1 MNKKFSTLLVSALL
15 AGGLFNSAYAVDF
28 ENAVSEQYYTVIVGG
43 KQLPGKYTVKEVK
56 QANGVIGFQLINEDG
71 NPLSI
76 KEGDVTY
83 NTFSDATELT
93 FIGTNK
99 GYAYDATEGK
109 WELGDPA
116 AYTLTEVPAA
126 TQNADDLNAI
136 LGNGFGLQICYQ
148 ETKDGELAKDDKGNV
163 KAPIEYSNLKGNVF
177 TDVLYAERSANGVV
191 LRQNNKDG
199 KQIVLLKEQWGGL
212 SNSLAEEAGY
222 KFAAVTEKELEALV
236 EDNKIKG
243 TEFKITVPATVSGE
257 PVEVLVVTSDIK
269 DQELVVAEVDGTYYL
284 TTSVDK
290 TTGVADYN
298 FTVGA
303 KDNTY
308 VKLGVSNLIDYA
320 QFKDVVWNIS
330 FKDEMENV
338 DLNVVAGPAC
348 YNGNWVPAAQVATAY
363 PEGQWLYTGDKNFVN
378 RESGVTINIADLRK
392 IDGKTLVFKGDL
404 YYDNRTINGT
414 YTFTKAGVP
423 GDVTIGYLN
432 GYSDDALKQK
442 AFRLGTPV
450 KATGDTVY
458 VARGAEGALYLSNEV
473 SEAVEF
479 RLTKQTWGPEDNQV
493 DVIKHFT
500 TYASAK
506 TESGIA
512 TDTINFYKYYLED
525 AATGEYFAYDD
536 VNQKFILSEDSRY
549 RALVFKNKDVNTYN
563 LLDGFIYYNDGYTY
577 DIKPETNDD
586 GEWLYMKTNQ
596 YQYGPNQEFTSYPFC
611 NSSKLYGAHNTA
623 ELVAAEGA
631 YEFVQ
636 NDLFILSDADA
647 MQYVSEI
654 QGDTIKLFRHEDPNY
669 VVYEKKGFL
678 GLENF
683 LDPTYTEKNPAILA
697 DNGAGKGTW
706 RPEYLLAVDA
716 EYITDGWTCPFNPEH
731 NTTAWREEHG
741 GHCADAVQDKPYM
754 TGRYLV
760 ALGDSSIAAVKA
772 GEKDIYSYQTY
783 GGEKYYKLAF
793 VPAVHI
799 GDSLI
804 IASTNDTI
812 DVVSNAFD
820 EVKPCDFAFHY
831 TDASRT
837 SFTIETAYAEWDNAE
852 EEIKYLPGYLKYH
865 NGVPVVTK
873 QRSEA
878 EVFELEVLE
887 GIVPTDNEEITVE
900 EGVSVIAG
908 NGYVEIQGAAGK
920 NVVVTNI
927 LGKVIAN
934 TVLTSDNQ
942 TINVPAGIVVVAVE
956 GEEAAKAVVK

>member
-1 MNKKFSTLLVSALL
+1 MLASCKKEPKETLAQ
-15 AGGLFNSAYAVDF
+15 
-28 ENAVSEQYYTVIVGG
+28 EQ
-43 KQLPGKYTVKEVK
+43 
-56 QANGVIGFQLINEDG
+56 
-71 NPLSI
+71 
-76 KEGDVTY
+76 
-83 NTFSDATELT
+83 
-93 FIGTNK
+93 
-99 GYAYDATEGK
+99 
-109 WELGDPA
+109 
-116 AYTLTEVPAA
+116 
-126 TQNADDLNAI
+126 
-136 LGNGFGLQICYQ
+136 
-148 ETKDGELAKDDKGNV
+148 
-163 KAPIEYSNLKGNVF
+163 APIPINVF
-177 TDVLYAERSANGVV
+177 TSLWTKVTDNGYEENDKVGIYVVNWSDDTQSQLLSSGNHADNAGFTFSGGVWMPDDSLYWLDQSTKADFYCYYPYAESVV
-191 LRQNNKDG
+191 DVASFPFSVNLDQSTD
-199 KQIVLLKEQWGGL
+199 
-212 SNSLAEEAGY
+212 AGY
-222 KFAAVTEKELEALV
+222 KFAAVTDKELAEMDA
-236 EDNKIKG
+236 DKIKG
-243 TEFKITVPATVSGE
+243 TEFVITVPATVSGE
-257 PVEVLVVTSDIK
+257 PVEVVVAGA

-284 TTSVDK
+284 TTSEDINE
-290 TTGVADYN
+290 GVADYI
-298 FTVGA
+298 FTTAAA
-303 KDNTY
+303 KNNTY

-330 FKDEMENV
+330 WEDEDEV
-338 DLNVVAGPAC
+338 VKVAGPSC
-348 YNGNWVPAAQVATAY
+348 SYNGTWVPAAQVATAY
-363 PEGQWLYTGDKNFVN
+363 PEGQWLYTGGTEFVN
-378 RESGVTINIADLRK
+378 RESGVTTEISGLRK
-392 IDGKTLVFKGDL
+392 IDGKTLVFKGS
-404 YYDNRTINGT
+404 NGT

-479 RLTKQTWGPEDNQV
+479 RLTKQTWKEGDNTV
-493 DVIKHFT
+493 DIIKHFT

-506 TESGIA
+506 TKSGVA

-525 AATGEYFAYDD
+525 AATGDVLAYD
-536 VNQKFILSEDSRY
+536 NTNKKFVLSEDDNDQYS
-549 RALVFKNKDVNTYN
+549 ALVFKNKDVNVYN
-563 LLDGFIYYNDGYTY
+563 LLQGLYVE
-577 DIKPETNDD
+577 KHHNDD
-586 GEWLYMKTNQ
+586 ADLDYMVADPYEVT
-596 YQYGPNQEFTSYPFC
+596 YVDESTGIAYPFC
-611 NSSKLYGAHNTA
+611 NSSKIYGAHNTA
-623 ELVAAEGA
+623 ELVSAESA

-669 VVYEKKGFL
+669 VIYEKKGFL

-683 LDPTYTEKNPAILA
+683 LDPTYTKKNPAILA

-760 ALGDSSIAAVKA
+760 ALGDSSKAAIKA
-772 GEKDIYSYQTY
+772 GKEDIYSYQNY
-783 GGEKYYKLAF
+783 GGDKYYKLAF

-812 DVVSNAFD
+812 DVASNAFD

-837 SFTIETAYAEWDNAE
+837 SFTIETAYGAANE
-852 EEIKYLPGYLKYH
+852 EDGSYARGYLKYH
-865 NGVPVVTK
+865 NGVPVVTAK
-873 QRSEA
+873 ASDA

-887 GIVPTDNEEITVE
+887 GIVPTDNEEIAVE

>member
-1 MNKKFSTLLVSALL
+1 MTRNV
-15 AGGLFNSAYAVDF
+15 YADTFANVEDAQL
-28 ENAVSEQYYTVIVGG
+28 NEQYYTVAIGST
-43 KQLPGKYTVKEVK
+43 QLEGNFTVKKVNLS
-56 QANGVIGFQLINEDG
+56 NGVVGYQLIGEDG
-71 NPLSI
+71 KALSV
-76 KEGDVTY
+76 KDGDVTY
-83 NTFSDATELT
+83 DTFDADAAGLKFVGTELYYQADGTASDAE
-93 FIGTNK
+93 
-99 GYAYDATEGK
+99 
-109 WELGDPA
+109 A
-116 AYTLTEVPAA
+116 AYTLTAVAA
-126 TQNADDLNAI
+126 SAQTADELKAI

-199 KQIVLLKEQWGGL
+199 KQIVLLKEQWGSL
-212 SNSLAEEAGY
+212 SNSLAEDAGY
-222 KFAAVTEKELEALV
+222 KFAAVTEKELETLQD
-236 EDNKIKG
+236 DNKIKG
-243 TEFKITVPATVSGE
+243 TEFRITVPATVSGE
-257 PVEVLVVTSDIK
+257 PVEVVVVTSDTD
-269 DQELVVAEVDGTYYL
+269 DQELVVAAVDGTYYL
-284 TTSVDK
+284 TTNVDGNDNAASYTFDK
-290 TTGVADYN
+290 TN
-298 FTVGA
+298 RP

-330 FKDEMENV
+330 WEDEDEV
-338 DLNVVAGPAC
+338 VKVAGPNP
-348 YNGNWVPAAQVATAY
+348 YEIWVPAAQVATAY
-363 PEGQWLYTGDKNFVN
+363 PEGQWLYTGGMKFVN
-378 RESGVTINIADLRK
+378 RESGATTEINGLRK
-392 IDGKTLVFKGDL
+392 IDGKTLVFKGND
-404 YYDNRTINGT
+404 GT

-479 RLTKQTWGPEDNQV
+479 RLTKQTWTEGDNTV
-493 DVIKHFT
+493 DIIKHFT

-506 TESGIA
+506 TESSVA

-525 AATGEYFAYDD
+525 AATGDVLAYDYT
-536 VNQKFILSEDSRY
+536 NKKFVLSEDDNDQYS
-549 RALVFKNKDVNTYN
+549 ALVFKNKDVNTYN
-563 LLDGFIYYNDGYTY
+563 LLQGFEYYNSPYSIDLL
-577 DIKPETNDD
+577 KPAYNDD
-586 GEWLYMKTNQ
+586 RELIYMTADPYPYDND
-596 YQYGPNQEFTSYPFC
+596 NNVTIYPFDY
-611 NSSKLYGAHNTA
+611 SSKIYGAHNTA
-623 ELVAAEGA
+623 ELVSAESA

-706 RPEYLLAVDA
+706 GPEYLLAVDA

-760 ALGDSSIAAVKA
+760 ALGDSSKAAIKA
-772 GEKDIYSYQTY
+772 GKEDIYSYQNY
-783 GGEKYYKLAF
+783 GGDKYYKLAF

-812 DVVSNAFD
+812 DVASNAFD

-837 SFTIETAYAEWDNAE
+837 SFTIETAYGPANE
-852 EEIKYLPGYLKYH
+852 EDGSYARGYLKYH
-865 NGVPVVTK
+865 NGVPVVTAK
-873 QRSEA
+873 ASDA

-887 GIVPTDNEEITVE
+887 GIVPTDNEEIAVE

>member
-15 AGGLFNSAYAVDF
+15 AGGLFNSAYAVEF
-28 ENAVSEQYYTVIVGG
+28 EDAVSEQYYTVTIGDQ
-43 KQLPGKYTVKEVK
+43 QLPGKYTVKEVK

-76 KEGDVTY
+76 KDGDVTY

-109 WELGDPA
+109 WVLGTPA
-116 AYTLTEVPAA
+116 AYDLTEVGASEQTA
-126 TQNADDLNAI
+126 GDLNGI

-177 TDVLYAERSANGVV
+177 TDVLYAEAGANGVI
-191 LRQNNKDG
+191 LRQNNEEG
-199 KQIVLLKEQWGGL
+199 KRIILLAEQWGSL
-212 SNSLAEEAGY
+212 SNSLATDAGY
-222 KFAAVTEKELEALV
+222 KFAAVTDKELAEMDA
-236 EDNKIKG
+236 DKIKG
-243 TEFKITVPATVSGE
+243 TEFVITVPATVSGE
-257 PVEVLVVTSDIK
+257 PVEVVVAGA

-284 TTSVDK
+284 TTSEDK
-290 TTGVADYN
+290 TEGVADYI
-298 FTVGA
+298 FTTATA
-303 KDNTY
+303 KNNTY

-330 FKDEMENV
+330 WEDEDEV
-338 DLNVVAGPAC
+338 VKVAGPSC
-348 YNGNWVPAAQVATAY
+348 SYNGTWVPAAQVATAY
-363 PEGQWLYTGDKNFVN
+363 PEGQWLYTGGTEFVN
-378 RESGVTINIADLRK
+378 RESGVTTEISGLRK
-392 IDGKTLVFKGDL
+392 IDGKTLVFKGS
-404 YYDNRTINGT
+404 NGT

-479 RLTKQTWGPEDNQV
+479 RLTKQTWTEGDNTV
-493 DVIKHFT
+493 DIIKHFT

-506 TESGIA
+506 TESSVA

-525 AATGEYFAYDD
+525 AATGDVLAYDYT
-536 VNQKFILSEDSRY
+536 NKKFVLSEDDNDQYS
-549 RALVFKNKDVNTYN
+549 ALVFKNKDVNTYN
-563 LLDGFIYYNDGYTY
+563 LLQGFEYYNSPYSIDLL
-577 DIKPETNDD
+577 KPAYNDD
-586 GEWLYMKTNQ
+586 RELIYMTADPYPYDND
-596 YQYGPNQEFTSYPFC
+596 NNVTIYPFDY
-611 NSSKLYGAHNTA
+611 SSKIYGAHNTA
-623 ELVAAEGA
+623 ELVSAESA

-683 LDPTYTEKNPAILA
+683 LDPTYTKKNPAILA

-772 GEKDIYSYQTY
+772 GEKDIYS
-783 GGEKYYKLAF
+783 
-793 VPAVHI
+793 
-799 GDSLI
+799 
-804 IASTNDTI
+804 
-812 DVVSNAFD
+812 
-820 EVKPCDFAFHY
+820 
-831 TDASRT
+831 
-837 SFTIETAYAEWDNAE
+837 
-852 EEIKYLPGYLKYH
+852 
-865 NGVPVVTK
+865 
-873 QRSEA
+873 
-878 EVFELEVLE
+878 
-887 GIVPTDNEEITVE
+887 
-900 EGVSVIAG
+900 
-908 NGYVEIQGAAGK
+908 
-920 NVVVTNI
+920 
-927 LGKVIAN
+927 
-934 TVLTSDNQ
+934 
-942 TINVPAGIVVVAVE
+942 
-956 GEEAAKAVVK
+956 

>member
-28 ENAVSEQYYTVIVGG
+28 EGAVSEQYYTVTIGE
-43 KQLPGKYTVKEVK
+43 QLLPGKYTVKEVK

-76 KEGDVTY
+76 KDGDVTY

-93 FIGTNK
+93 FIGTDK

-126 TQNADDLNAI
+126 TQNAGDLNAI

-177 TDVLYAERSANGVV
+177 TDVLYAEASPNGVV

-199 KQIVLLKEQWGGL
+199 KQIVLLKEQWGSL
-212 SNSLAEEAGY
+212 SNSLAEDAGY
-222 KFAAVTEKELEALV
+222 KFAAVTEKELETLQD
-236 EDNKIKG
+236 DNKIKG
-243 TEFKITVPATVSGE
+243 TEFRITVPATVSGE
-257 PVEVLVVTSDIK
+257 PVEVVVVTSDTD
-269 DQELVVAEVDGTYYL
+269 DQELVVAAVDGTYYL
-284 TTSVDK
+284 TTNVDGNDNAASYTFDK
-290 TTGVADYN
+290 TN
-298 FTVGA
+298 RP

-330 FKDEMENV
+330 FKDEMKDV
-338 DLNVVAGPAC
+338 DLNVVAGPSC
-348 YNGNWVPAAQVATAY
+348 SYNGTWVPAAQVATAY
-363 PEGQWLYTGDKNFVN
+363 PEGQWLYTGDTEFVN
-378 RESGVTINIADLRK
+378 RESGVTINIAGLRK

-404 YYDNRTINGT
+404 VYKGQNINGT

-479 RLTKQTWGPEDNQV
+479 RLTKQTWTEGDNTV

-512 TDTINFYKYYLED
+512 QDTINFYKYKLED
-525 AATGEYFAYDD
+525 AATGDVLSYDYTNKKFA
-536 VNQKFILSEDSRY
+536 LSDEDPQY
-549 RALVFKNKDVNTYN
+549 QALVFKNKDVNVYN
-563 LLDGFIYYNDGYTY
+563 LLQDLYVTYHYNDDAELDYMVADPYEVTY
-577 DIKPETNDD
+577 VDESTGIA
-586 GEWLYMKTNQ
+586 
-596 YQYGPNQEFTSYPFC
+596 YPFC
-611 NSSKLYGAHNTA
+611 NSSKIYGAHNTA
-623 ELVAAEGA
+623 ELVSAESA

-669 VVYEKKGFL
+669 VIYEKKGFL

-683 LDPTYTEKNPAILA
+683 LDPTYTKKNPAILA

-760 ALGDSSIAAVKA
+760 ALGDSSKAAIKA
-772 GEKDIYSYQTY
+772 GKEDIYSYQTY
-783 GGEKYYKLAF
+783 GNDKYYKLAF

-812 DVVSNAFD
+812 DVASNAFD

-837 SFTIETAYAEWDNAE
+837 SFTIETAYGPANE
-852 EEIKYLPGYLKYH
+852 EDGSYARGYLKYH
-865 NGVPVVTK
+865 NGVPVVTAEA
-873 QRSEA
+873 SDA

-887 GIVPTDNEEITVE
+887 GIVPTDNEEIAVE

-942 TINVPAGIVVVAVE
+942 SINVPAGIVVVAVE

>member
-15 AGGLFNSAYAVDF
+15 AGGLFNSAYADTFAEVQDAQL
-28 ENAVSEQYYTVIVGG
+28 NEQYYTVSIDGTDLAG
-43 KQLPGKYTVKEVK
+43 NFTVKKVNLS
-56 QANGVIGFQLINEDG
+56 NGVVGYQLINEDG
-71 NPLSI
+71 KALS
-76 KEGDVTY
+76 KKQGDVTY
-83 NTFSDATELT
+83 DTFDAEADGLK
-93 FIGTNK
+93 FVGTNLYYQAD
-99 GYAYDATEGK
+99 GSVSETEASYK
-109 WELGDPA
+109 LTAVAASAQTADELK
-116 AYTLTEVPAA
+116 
-126 TQNADDLNAI
+126 AI

-177 TDVLYAERSANGVV
+177 TDVLYAEAGASTNGVV

-199 KQIVLLKEQWGGL
+199 KQIVLLKEQWGSL
-212 SNSLAEEAGY
+212 SNSLAEDAGY
-222 KFAAVTEKELEALV
+222 KFAAVTEKELETLQ
-236 EDNKIKG
+236 DDDKIKG
-243 TEFKITVPATVSGE
+243 TEFRITIPATVSGE
-257 PVEVLVVTSDIK
+257 PVEVVVVNNTGN
-269 DQELVVAEVDGTYYL
+269 QELVVAAVDGTYYL
-284 TTSVDK
+284 TTNGDGNDNAASYTFDK
-290 TTGVADYN
+290 TYRP
-298 FTVGA
+298 

-363 PEGQWLYTGDKNFVN
+363 PEGQWLYTGDTEFVN
-378 RESGVTINIADLRK
+378 RESGVTINIAGLRK

-404 YYDNRTINGT
+404 VYKGQNINGT

-479 RLTKQTWGPEDNQV
+479 RLTKQTWTEGDNTV
-493 DVIKHFT
+493 DIIKHFT

-506 TESGIA
+506 TKSGVA

-525 AATGEYFAYDD
+525 AATGDVLAYD
-536 VNQKFILSEDSRY
+536 NTNKKFVLSEDDNDQYS
-549 RALVFKNKDVNTYN
+549 ALVFKNKDVNVYN
-563 LLDGFIYYNDGYTY
+563 LLQGLYVEKHHNDDADLDYMVA
-577 DIKPETNDD
+577 DPETYTSSGDT
-586 GEWLYMKTNQ
+586 W
-596 YQYGPNQEFTSYPFC
+596 TSYPFC
-611 NSSKLYGAHNTA
+611 NSSKIYGAHNTA
-623 ELVAAEGA
+623 ELVSAESA

-837 SFTIETAYAEWDNAE
+837 SFTIETAYAQWDNAE

-887 GIVPTDNEEITVE
+887 GIVPTDNEEIAVE

>member
-28 ENAVSEQYYTVIVGG
+28 EGAVSEQYYTVTIGDQ
-43 KQLPGKYTVKEVK
+43 QLPGKYTVKEVK

-83 NTFSDATELT
+83 NTFSDATKLT
-93 FIGTNK
+93 FIGTDK
-99 GYAYDATEGK
+99 GYAYDATEEK
-109 WELGDPA
+109 WVLGTPA
-116 AYTLTEVPAA
+116 AYDLTEVGASEQTA
-126 TQNADDLNAI
+126 SDLNAI

-177 TDVLYAERSANGVV
+177 TDVLYAKAGANGVI
-191 LRQNNKDG
+191 LRQNNEEG
-199 KQIVLLKEQWGGL
+199 KRIILLAEQWGSL
-212 SNSLAEEAGY
+212 SNSLATDAGY
-222 KFAAVTEKELEALV
+222 KFAAVTDKELAEMDA
-236 EDNKIKG
+236 DKIKG
-243 TEFKITVPATVSGE
+243 TEFVITVPATVSGE
-257 PVEVLVVTSDIK
+257 PVEVVVAGA

-284 TTSVDK
+284 TTSEDINE
-290 TTGVADYN
+290 GVADYI
-298 FTVGA
+298 FTKAAA
-303 KDNTY
+303 KNNTY

-330 FKDEMENV
+330 WEDEDEV
-338 DLNVVAGPAC
+338 VKVAGPSC
-348 YNGNWVPAAQVATAY
+348 SYNGTWVPAAQVATAY
-363 PEGQWLYTGDKNFVN
+363 PEGQWLYTGGTEFVN
-378 RESGVTINIADLRK
+378 RESGVTTEISGLRK
-392 IDGKTLVFKGDL
+392 IDGKTLVFKGS
-404 YYDNRTINGT
+404 NGT

-479 RLTKQTWGPEDNQV
+479 RLTKQTWKEGDNTV
-493 DVIKHFT
+493 DIIKHFT

-506 TESGIA
+506 TKSGVA

-525 AATGEYFAYDD
+525 AATGDVLAYD
-536 VNQKFILSEDSRY
+536 NTNKKFVLSEDDNDQYS
-549 RALVFKNKDVNTYN
+549 ALVFKNKDVNVYN
-563 LLDGFIYYNDGYTY
+563 LLQGLYVE
-577 DIKPETNDD
+577 KHHNDD
-586 GEWLYMKTNQ
+586 ADLDYMVADPYEVT
-596 YQYGPNQEFTSYPFC
+596 YVDESTGIAYPFC
-611 NSSKLYGAHNTA
+611 NSSKIYGAHNTA
-623 ELVAAEGA
+623 ELVSAESA

-669 VVYEKKGFL
+669 VIYEKKGFL

-683 LDPTYTEKNPAILA
+683 LDPTYTKKNPAILA

-760 ALGDSSIAAVKA
+760 ALGDSSKAAIKA
-772 GEKDIYSYQTY
+772 GKEDIYSYQNY

-812 DVVSNAFD
+812 DVASNAFD

-837 SFTIETAYAEWDNAE
+837 SFTIETAYGAANE
-852 EEIKYLPGYLKYH
+852 EDGSYARGYLKYH
-865 NGVPVVTK
+865 NGVPVVTAK
-873 QRSEA
+873 ASDA

-887 GIVPTDNEEITVE
+887 GIVPTDNEEIAVE

>member
-28 ENAVSEQYYTVIVGG
+28 EGAVSEQYYTVTIGDQ
-43 KQLPGKYTVKEVK
+43 QLPGKYTVKEVK

-76 KEGDVTY
+76 KECDFTY
-83 NTFSDATELT
+83 NTFSDATKLT
-93 FIGTNK
+93 FIGTDK
-99 GYAYDATEGK
+99 GYAYDATEEK
-109 WELGDPA
+109 WVLGTPA
-116 AYTLTEVPAA
+116 AYDLTEVGASEQTA
-126 TQNADDLNAI
+126 SDLNAI

-177 TDVLYAERSANGVV
+177 TDVLYAKAGANGVI
-191 LRQNNKDG
+191 LRQNNEEG
-199 KQIVLLKEQWGGL
+199 KRIILLAEQWGSL
-212 SNSLAEEAGY
+212 SNSLATDAGY
-222 KFAAVTEKELEALV
+222 KFAAVTDKELAEMDA
-236 EDNKIKG
+236 DKIKG
-243 TEFKITVPATVSGE
+243 TEFVITVPATVSGE
-257 PVEVLVVTSDIK
+257 PVEVVVAGA

-284 TTSVDK
+284 TTSEDINE
-290 TTGVADYN
+290 GVADYI
-298 FTVGA
+298 FTKAAA
-303 KDNTY
+303 KNNTY

-330 FKDEMENV
+330 WEDEDEV
-338 DLNVVAGPAC
+338 VKVAGPSC
-348 YNGNWVPAAQVATAY
+348 SYNGTWVPAAQVATAY
-363 PEGQWLYTGDKNFVN
+363 PEGQWLYTGGTEFVN
-378 RESGVTINIADLRK
+378 RESGVTTEISGLRK
-392 IDGKTLVFKGDL
+392 IDGKTLVFKGS
-404 YYDNRTINGT
+404 NGT

-479 RLTKQTWGPEDNQV
+479 RLTKQTWKEGDNTV
-493 DVIKHFT
+493 DIIKHFT

-506 TESGIA
+506 TKSGVA

-525 AATGEYFAYDD
+525 AATGDVLAYD
-536 VNQKFILSEDSRY
+536 NTNKKFVLSEDDNDQYS
-549 RALVFKNKDVNTYN
+549 ALVFKNKDVNVYN
-563 LLDGFIYYNDGYTY
+563 LLQGLYVE
-577 DIKPETNDD
+577 KHHNDD
-586 GEWLYMKTNQ
+586 ADLDYMVADPYEVT
-596 YQYGPNQEFTSYPFC
+596 YVDESTGIAYPFC
-611 NSSKLYGAHNTA
+611 NSSKIYGAHNTA
-623 ELVAAEGA
+623 ELVSAESA

-669 VVYEKKGFL
+669 VIYEKKGFL

-683 LDPTYTEKNPAILA
+683 LDPTYTKKNPAILA

-760 ALGDSSIAAVKA
+760 ALGDSSKAAIKA
-772 GEKDIYSYQTY
+772 GKEDIYSYQNY

-812 DVVSNAFD
+812 DVASNAFD

-837 SFTIETAYAEWDNAE
+837 SFTIETAYGAANE
-852 EEIKYLPGYLKYH
+852 EDGSYARGYLKYH
-865 NGVPVVTK
+865 NGVPVVTAK
-873 QRSEA
+873 ASDA

-887 GIVPTDNEEITVE
+887 GIVPTDNEEIAVE

>member
-28 ENAVSEQYYTVIVGG
+28 EGAVSEQYYTVTIGDQ
-43 KQLPGKYTVKEVK
+43 QLPGKYTVKEVK

-93 FIGTNK
+93 FIGTDK
-99 GYAYDATEGK
+99 GYAYDATEEK
-109 WELGDPA
+109 WVLGTPA
-116 AYTLTEVPAA
+116 AYDLTEVGASEQSA
-126 TQNADDLNAI
+126 SDLNAI

-177 TDVLYAERSANGVV
+177 TDVLYAEAGANGVI
-191 LRQNNKDG
+191 LRQNNEEG
-199 KQIVLLKEQWGGL
+199 KRIILLAEQWGSL
-212 SNSLAEEAGY
+212 SNSLATDAGY
-222 KFAAVTEKELEALV
+222 KFAAVTDKELAEMDA
-236 EDNKIKG
+236 DKIKG
-243 TEFKITVPATVSGE
+243 TEFVITVPATVSGE
-257 PVEVLVVTSDIK
+257 PVEVVVAGA

-284 TTSVDK
+284 TTSEDINE
-290 TTGVADYN
+290 GVADYI
-298 FTVGA
+298 FTTAAA
-303 KDNTY
+303 KNNTY

-330 FKDEMENV
+330 WEDEDEV
-338 DLNVVAGPAC
+338 VKVAGPSC
-348 YNGNWVPAAQVATAY
+348 SYNGTWVPAAQVATAY
-363 PEGQWLYTGDKNFVN
+363 PEGQWLYTGGTEFVN
-378 RESGVTINIADLRK
+378 RESGVTTEISGLRK
-392 IDGKTLVFKGDL
+392 IDGKTLVFKGS
-404 YYDNRTINGT
+404 NGT

-479 RLTKQTWGPEDNQV
+479 RLTKQTWKEGDNTV
-493 DVIKHFT
+493 DIIKHFT

-506 TESGIA
+506 TKSGVA

-525 AATGEYFAYDD
+525 AATGDVLAYD
-536 VNQKFILSEDSRY
+536 NTNKKFVLSEDDNDQYS
-549 RALVFKNKDVNTYN
+549 ALVFKNKDVNVYN
-563 LLDGFIYYNDGYTY
+563 LLQGLYVE
-577 DIKPETNDD
+577 KHHNDD
-586 GEWLYMKTNQ
+586 ADLEYMVADPYEVT
-596 YQYGPNQEFTSYPFC
+596 YVDESTGIAYPFC
-611 NSSKLYGAHNTA
+611 NSSKIYGAHNTA
-623 ELVAAEGA
+623 ELVSAESA

-669 VVYEKKGFL
+669 VIYEKKGFL

-683 LDPTYTEKNPAILA
+683 LDPTYTKKNPAILA

-760 ALGDSSIAAVKA
+760 ALGDSSEAAIKA
-772 GEKDIYSYQTY
+772 GKEDIYSYQNY

-812 DVVSNAFD
+812 DVASNAFD

-837 SFTIETAYAEWDNAE
+837 SFTIETAYGAANE
-852 EEIKYLPGYLKYH
+852 EDGSYARGYLKYH
-865 NGVPVVTK
+865 NGVPVVTAK
-873 QRSEA
+873 ASDA

-887 GIVPTDNEEITVE
+887 GIVPTDNEEIAVE

>member
-109 WELGDPA
+109 WVLGTPA
-116 AYTLTEVPAA
+116 AYDLTEVGASEQTA
-126 TQNADDLNAI
+126 GDLNAI

-177 TDVLYAERSANGVV
+177 TDVLYAEAGASGVI
-191 LRQNNKDG
+191 LRQNNEEG
-199 KQIVLLKEQWGGL
+199 KRIILLAEQWGSL
-212 SNSLAEEAGY
+212 SNSLATDAGY
-222 KFAAVTEKELEALV
+222 KFAAVTDKELAEMDA
-236 EDNKIKG
+236 DKIKG
-243 TEFKITVPATVSGE
+243 TEFVITVPATVSGE
-257 PVEVLVVTSDIK
+257 PVEVVVAGA

-284 TTSVDK
+284 TTSEDK
-290 TTGVADYN
+290 TEGVADYI
-298 FTVGA
+298 FTTATA
-303 KDNTY
+303 KNNTY

-330 FKDEMENV
+330 WEDEDEV
-338 DLNVVAGPAC
+338 VKVAGPSC
-348 YNGNWVPAAQVATAY
+348 SYNGTWVPAAQVATAY
-363 PEGQWLYTGDKNFVN
+363 PEGQWLYTGGTEFVN
-378 RESGVTINIADLRK
+378 RESGVTTEISGLRK
-392 IDGKTLVFKGDL
+392 IDGKTLVFKGS
-404 YYDNRTINGT
+404 NGT

-479 RLTKQTWGPEDNQV
+479 RLTKQTWKEGDNTV
-493 DVIKHFT
+493 DIIKHFT

-506 TESGIA
+506 TKSGVA

-525 AATGEYFAYDD
+525 AATGDVLAYD
-536 VNQKFILSEDSRY
+536 NTNKKFVLSEDDNDQYS
-549 RALVFKNKDVNTYN
+549 ALVFKNKDVNVYN
-563 LLDGFIYYNDGYTY
+563 LLQGLYVEKHHNDDADLDYMVA
-577 DIKPETNDD
+577 DPETYTSSGDT
-586 GEWLYMKTNQ
+586 W
-596 YQYGPNQEFTSYPFC
+596 TSYPFC
-611 NSSKLYGAHNTA
+611 NSSKIYGAHNTA
-623 ELVAAEGA
+623 ELVSAESA

-669 VVYEKKGFL
+669 VIYEKKGFL

-683 LDPTYTEKNPAILA
+683 LDPTYTKKNPAILA

>member
-15 AGGLFNSAYAVDF
+15 AGGLFNSAYADTFANVEDAQL
-28 ENAVSEQYYTVIVGG
+28 NEQYYTVAIGST
-43 KQLPGKYTVKEVK
+43 QLEGNFTVKKVNLSNGVVGYQLIGEDGKALSVK
-56 QANGVIGFQLINEDG
+56 Q
-71 NPLSI
+71 
-76 KEGDVTY
+76 GDVTY
-83 NTFSDATELT
+83 DTFDADAAGLK
-93 FIGTNK
+93 FVGTNLYYQAD
-99 GYAYDATEGK
+99 GTASDTE
-109 WELGDPA
+109 A
-116 AYTLTEVPAA
+116 VYTLTAVAA
-126 TQNADDLNAI
+126 SEQTAGDLNAI

-243 TEFKITVPATVSGE
+243 TEFKITVPVTVSGE

-284 TTSVDK
+284 TTSEDVN
-290 TTGVADYN
+290 TGEADYN

-506 TESGIA
+506 TESGVA
-512 TDTINFYKYYLED
+512 TDTINFYKYNLED
-525 AATGEYFAYDD
+525 AATGDVLAYDYT
-536 VNQKFILSEDSRY
+536 NKKFVLSEDDNDQYS
-549 RALVFKNKDVNTYN
+549 ALVFKNKDVNVYN
-563 LLDGFIYYNDGYTY
+563 LLQYLDVRAHYNDDDELDYMVADPYEVTY
-577 DIKPETNDD
+577 DD
-586 GEWLYMKTNQ
+586 GTTGMV
-596 YQYGPNQEFTSYPFC
+596 YPFC
-611 NSSKLYGAHNTA
+611 RSSKIYGAHNTA
-623 ELVAAEGA
+623 ELVSAESA

-683 LDPTYTEKNPAILA
+683 LDPTYTKKNPAILA

>member
-28 ENAVSEQYYTVIVGG
+28 EGAVSEQYYTVTIGDQ
-43 KQLPGKYTVKEVK
+43 QLPGKYTVKEVK

-93 FIGTNK
+93 FIGTDK
-99 GYAYDATEGK
+99 GYAYDATEEK
-109 WELGDPA
+109 WVLGTPA
-116 AYTLTEVPAA
+116 AYDLTEVGASEQSA
-126 TQNADDLNAI
+126 SDLNAI

-177 TDVLYAERSANGVV
+177 TDVLYAEAGANGVI
-191 LRQNNKDG
+191 LRQNNEEG
-199 KQIVLLKEQWGGL
+199 KRIILLAEQWGSL
-212 SNSLAEEAGY
+212 SNSLATDAGY
-222 KFAAVTEKELEALV
+222 KFAAVTDKELAEMDA
-236 EDNKIKG
+236 DKIKG
-243 TEFKITVPATVSGE
+243 TEFVITVPATVSGE
-257 PVEVLVVTSDIK
+257 PVEVVVAGA

-284 TTSVDK
+284 TTSEDINE
-290 TTGVADYN
+290 GVADYI
-298 FTVGA
+298 FTTAAA
-303 KDNTY
+303 KNNTY

-330 FKDEMENV
+330 WEDEDEV
-338 DLNVVAGPAC
+338 VKVAGPSC
-348 YNGNWVPAAQVATAY
+348 SYNGTWVPAAQVATAY
-363 PEGQWLYTGDKNFVN
+363 PEGQWLYTGGTEFVN
-378 RESGVTINIADLRK
+378 RESGVTTEISGLRK
-392 IDGKTLVFKGDL
+392 IDGKTLVFKGS
-404 YYDNRTINGT
+404 NGT

-479 RLTKQTWGPEDNQV
+479 RLTKQTWKEGDNTV
-493 DVIKHFT
+493 DIIKHFT

-506 TESGIA
+506 TKSGVA

-525 AATGEYFAYDD
+525 AATGDVLAYD
-536 VNQKFILSEDSRY
+536 NTNKKFVLSEDDNDQYS
-549 RALVFKNKDVNTYN
+549 ALVFKNKDVNVYN
-563 LLDGFIYYNDGYTY
+563 LLQGLYVE
-577 DIKPETNDD
+577 KHHNDD
-586 GEWLYMKTNQ
+586 ADLDYMVADPYEVT
-596 YQYGPNQEFTSYPFC
+596 YVDESTGIAYPFC
-611 NSSKLYGAHNTA
+611 NSSKIYGAHNTA
-623 ELVAAEGA
+623 ELVSAESA

-669 VVYEKKGFL
+669 VIYEKKGFL

-683 LDPTYTEKNPAILA
+683 LDPTYTKKNPAILA

-760 ALGDSSIAAVKA
+760 ALGDSSKAAIKA
-772 GEKDIYSYQTY
+772 GKEDIYSYQNY

-812 DVVSNAFD
+812 DVASNAFD

-837 SFTIETAYAEWDNAE
+837 SFTIETAYGAANE
-852 EEIKYLPGYLKYH
+852 EDGSYARGYLKYH
-865 NGVPVVTK
+865 NGVPVVTAK
-873 QRSEA
+873 ASDA

-887 GIVPTDNEEITVE
+887 GIVPTDNEEIAVE

>member
-28 ENAVSEQYYTVIVGG
+28 EGAVSEQYYTVTIGDQ
-43 KQLPGKYTVKEVK
+43 QLPGKYTVKEVK

-93 FIGTNK
+93 FIGTDK
-99 GYAYDATEGK
+99 GYAYDATEEK
-109 WELGDPA
+109 WVLGTPA
-116 AYTLTEVPAA
+116 AYDLTEVGASEQSA
-126 TQNADDLNAI
+126 SDLNAI

-177 TDVLYAERSANGVV
+177 TDVLYAEAGANGVI
-191 LRQNNKDG
+191 LRQNNEEG
-199 KQIVLLKEQWGGL
+199 KRIILLAEQWGSL
-212 SNSLAEEAGY
+212 SNSLATDAGY
-222 KFAAVTEKELEALV
+222 KFAAVTDKELAEMDA
-236 EDNKIKG
+236 DKIKG
-243 TEFKITVPATVSGE
+243 TEFVITVPATVSGE
-257 PVEVLVVTSDIK
+257 PVEVVVAGA

-284 TTSVDK
+284 TTSEDINE
-290 TTGVADYN
+290 GVADYI
-298 FTVGA
+298 FTTAAA
-303 KDNTY
+303 KNNTY

-330 FKDEMENV
+330 WEDEDEV
-338 DLNVVAGPAC
+338 VKVAGPSC
-348 YNGNWVPAAQVATAY
+348 SYNGTWVPAAQVATAY
-363 PEGQWLYTGDKNFVN
+363 PEGQWLYTGGTEFVN
-378 RESGVTINIADLRK
+378 RESGVTTEISGLRK
-392 IDGKTLVFKGDL
+392 IDGKTLVFKGS
-404 YYDNRTINGT
+404 NGT

-479 RLTKQTWGPEDNQV
+479 RLTKQTWKEGDNTV
-493 DVIKHFT
+493 DIIKHFT

-506 TESGIA
+506 TKSGVA

-525 AATGEYFAYDD
+525 AATGDVLAYD
-536 VNQKFILSEDSRY
+536 NTNKKFVLSEDDNDQYS
-549 RALVFKNKDVNTYN
+549 ALVFKNKDVNVYN
-563 LLDGFIYYNDGYTY
+563 LLQGLYVE
-577 DIKPETNDD
+577 KHHNDD
-586 GEWLYMKTNQ
+586 ADLDYMVADPYEVT
-596 YQYGPNQEFTSYPFC
+596 YVDESTGIAYPFC
-611 NSSKLYGAHNTA
+611 NSSKIYGAHNTA
-623 ELVAAEGA
+623 ELVSAESA

-669 VVYEKKGFL
+669 VIYEKKGFL

-683 LDPTYTEKNPAILA
+683 LDPTYTKKNPAILA

-760 ALGDSSIAAVKA
+760 ALGDSSEAAIKA
-772 GEKDIYSYQTY
+772 GKEDIYSYQNY

-812 DVVSNAFD
+812 DVASNAFD

-837 SFTIETAYAEWDNAE
+837 SFTIETAYGAANE
-852 EEIKYLPGYLKYH
+852 EDGSYARGYLKYH
-865 NGVPVVTK
+865 NGVPVVTAK
-873 QRSEA
+873 ASDA

-887 GIVPTDNEEITVE
+887 GIVPTDNEEIAVE

>member
-43 KQLPGKYTVKEVK
+43 EQLPGKYTVKEVK
-56 QANGVIGFQLINEDG
+56 QANGVIGFQLIKEDG

-76 KEGDVTY
+76 KDGDVTY

-93 FIGTNK
+93 FIGTDK
-99 GYAYDATEGK
+99 GYAYDVTEGK

-126 TQNADDLNAI
+126 TQNAGDLNAI

-177 TDVLYAERSANGVV
+177 TDVLYAEASPNGVV

-243 TEFKITVPATVSGE
+243 TEFVITVPATVSGE
-257 PVEVLVVTSDIK
+257 PVEVLVVTSDTK

-298 FTVGA
+298 FTTATA
-303 KDNTY
+303 KNNTY

-330 FKDEMENV
+330 FKDEMKNV
-338 DLNVVAGPAC
+338 DLNVVAGPSC
-348 YNGNWVPAAQVATAY
+348 SYNGTWVPAAQVATAY

-378 RESGVTINIADLRK
+378 RESGVTINITGLRK
-392 IDGKTLVFKGDL
+392 IDGKTLVFKGNL
-404 YYDNRTINGT
+404 VYEGRSINGT

-479 RLTKQTWGPEDNQV
+479 RLTKQTWTEGDNTV
-493 DVIKHFT
+493 DVIKHIT
-500 TYASAK
+500 KYASAK

-512 TDTINFYKYYLED
+512 QDTINFYKYKLED
-525 AATGEYFAYDD
+525 AATGDVLSYDYTNKKFA
-536 VNQKFILSEDSRY
+536 LSDEDPQY
-549 RALVFKNKDVNTYN
+549 QALVFKNKDVNVYN
-563 LLDGFIYYNDGYTY
+563 LLQDLNVTHHY
-577 DIKPETNDD
+577 NDD
-586 GEWLYMKTNQ
+586 GELDYMVADPET
-596 YQYGPNQEFTSYPFC
+596 YTSSGDTWTSYPFC
-611 NSSKLYGAHNTA
+611 NSFKIYGAHNTA
-623 ELVAAEGA
+623 ELVSAESA

-669 VVYEKKGFL
+669 VIYEKKGFL

-812 DVVSNAFD
+812 DVASNAFD

-837 SFTIETAYAEWDNAE
+837 SFTIETAYAQWDDAE

-865 NGVPVVTK
+865 NGVPVVTQ

-887 GIVPTDNEEITVE
+887 GIVPTDNEEIAVE

>member
-28 ENAVSEQYYTVIVGG
+28 EGAVSEQYYTVTIGDQ
-43 KQLPGKYTVKEVK
+43 QLPGKYTVKEVK

-93 FIGTNK
+93 FIGTDK
-99 GYAYDATEGK
+99 GYAYDATEEK
-109 WELGDPA
+109 WVLGTPA
-116 AYTLTEVPAA
+116 AYDLTEVEASEQ
-126 TQNADDLNAI
+126 TVGDLNGI

-148 ETKDGELAKDDKGNV
+148 ETKDGELATDNNGNV

-177 TDVLYAERSANGVV
+177 TDVLYAEAGANGVI
-191 LRQNNKDG
+191 LRQNNEEG
-199 KQIVLLKEQWGGL
+199 KRIILLAEQWGSL
-212 SNSLAEEAGY
+212 SNSLATDAGY
-222 KFAAVTEKELEALV
+222 KFAAVTDKELAEMDA
-236 EDNKIKG
+236 DKIKG
-243 TEFKITVPATVSGE
+243 TEFVITVPATVSGE
-257 PVEVLVVTSDIK
+257 PVEVVVAGA

-284 TTSVDK
+284 TTSEDINE
-290 TTGVADYN
+290 GVADYI
-298 FTVGA
+298 FTTAAA
-303 KDNTY
+303 KNNTY

-330 FKDEMENV
+330 WEDEDEV
-338 DLNVVAGPAC
+338 VKVAGPSC
-348 YNGNWVPAAQVATAY
+348 SYNGTWVPAAQVATAY
-363 PEGQWLYTGDKNFVN
+363 PEGQWLYTGGTEFVN
-378 RESGVTINIADLRK
+378 RESGVTTEISGLRK
-392 IDGKTLVFKGDL
+392 IDGKTLVFKGS
-404 YYDNRTINGT
+404 NGT

-479 RLTKQTWGPEDNQV
+479 RLTKQTWKEGDNTV
-493 DVIKHFT
+493 DIIKHFT

-506 TESGIA
+506 TKSGVA

-525 AATGEYFAYDD
+525 AATGDVLAYD
-536 VNQKFILSEDSRY
+536 NTNKKFVLSEDDNDQYS
-549 RALVFKNKDVNTYN
+549 ALVFKNKDVNVYN
-563 LLDGFIYYNDGYTY
+563 LLQGLYVEKHHNDDADLDYMVA
-577 DIKPETNDD
+577 DPETYTSSGDT
-586 GEWLYMKTNQ
+586 W
-596 YQYGPNQEFTSYPFC
+596 TSYPFC
-611 NSSKLYGAHNTA
+611 NSSKIYGAHNTA
-623 ELVAAEGA
+623 ELVSAESA

-669 VVYEKKGFL
+669 VIYEKKGFL

-760 ALGDSSIAAVKA
+760 ALGDSSIAATKA
-772 GEKDIYSYQTY
+772 GKEDIYSYQTY
-783 GGEKYYKLAF
+783 GGQKYYKLAF

-812 DVVSNAFD
+812 DVASNAFD

-837 SFTIETAYAEWDNAE
+837 AFTIETAYAQWNPSE
-852 EEIKYLPGYLKYH
+852 EEIEYNRGFLKYH
-865 NGVPVVTK
+865 NGVPVVSA
-873 QRSEA
+873 QASDA

-887 GIVPTDNEEITVE
+887 GIVPTDNEEIAVE

>member
-28 ENAVSEQYYTVIVGG
+28 EGAVSEQYYTVTIGDQ
-43 KQLPGKYTVKEVK
+43 QLPGKYTVKEVK

-93 FIGTNK
+93 FIGTDK
-99 GYAYDATEGK
+99 GYAYDATEEK
-109 WELGDPA
+109 WVLGTPA
-116 AYTLTEVPAA
+116 AYDLTEVGASEQTA
-126 TQNADDLNAI
+126 SDLNAI

-177 TDVLYAERSANGVV
+177 TDVLYAKAGANGVI
-191 LRQNNKDG
+191 LRQNNEEG
-199 KQIVLLKEQWGGL
+199 KRIILLAEQWGSL
-212 SNSLAEEAGY
+212 SNSLATDAGY
-222 KFAAVTEKELEALV
+222 KFAAVTDKELAEMDA
-236 EDNKIKG
+236 DKIKG
-243 TEFKITVPATVSGE
+243 TEFVITVPATVSGE
-257 PVEVLVVTSDIK
+257 PVEVVVAGA

-284 TTSVDK
+284 TTSEDINE
-290 TTGVADYN
+290 GVADYI
-298 FTVGA
+298 FTKAAA
-303 KDNTY
+303 KNNTY

-330 FKDEMENV
+330 WEDEDEV
-338 DLNVVAGPAC
+338 VKVAGPSC
-348 YNGNWVPAAQVATAY
+348 SYNGTWVPAAQVATAY
-363 PEGQWLYTGDKNFVN
+363 PEGQWLYTGGTEFVN
-378 RESGVTINIADLRK
+378 RESGVTTEISGLRK
-392 IDGKTLVFKGDL
+392 IDGKTLVFKGS
-404 YYDNRTINGT
+404 NGT

-479 RLTKQTWGPEDNQV
+479 RLTKQTWKEGDNTV
-493 DVIKHFT
+493 DIIKHFT

-506 TESGIA
+506 TKSGVA

-525 AATGEYFAYDD
+525 AATGDVLAYD
-536 VNQKFILSEDSRY
+536 NTNKKFVLSEDDNDQYS
-549 RALVFKNKDVNTYN
+549 ALVFKNKDVNVYN
-563 LLDGFIYYNDGYTY
+563 LLQGLYVE
-577 DIKPETNDD
+577 KHHNDD
-586 GEWLYMKTNQ
+586 ADLDYMVADPYEVT
-596 YQYGPNQEFTSYPFC
+596 YVDESTGIAYPFC
-611 NSSKLYGAHNTA
+611 NSSKIYGAHNTA
-623 ELVAAEGA
+623 ELVSAESA

-669 VVYEKKGFL
+669 VIYEKKGFL

-683 LDPTYTEKNPAILA
+683 LDPTYTKKNPAILA

-760 ALGDSSIAAVKA
+760 ALGDSSKAAIKA
-772 GEKDIYSYQTY
+772 GKEDIYSYQNY

-812 DVVSNAFD
+812 DVASNAFD

-837 SFTIETAYAEWDNAE
+837 SFTIETAYGAANE
-852 EEIKYLPGYLKYH
+852 EDGSYARGYLKYH
-865 NGVPVVTK
+865 NGVPVVTAK
-873 QRSEA
+873 ASDA

-887 GIVPTDNEEITVE
+887 GIVPTDNEEIAVE